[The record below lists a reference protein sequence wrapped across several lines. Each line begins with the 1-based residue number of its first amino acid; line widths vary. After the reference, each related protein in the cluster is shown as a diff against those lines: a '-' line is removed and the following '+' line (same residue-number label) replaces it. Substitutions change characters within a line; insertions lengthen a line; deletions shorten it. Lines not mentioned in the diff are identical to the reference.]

1 MKTIINIETQHRFKS
16 EKQNIFI
23 ENINKIDSSLSDYKR
38 MQSID
43 STKSYE
49 NGRSKDL
56 ESEIKNIKCKNVIKR
71 YKNDYL

>member
-49 NGRSKDL
+49 YGRSKDL

-71 YKNDYL
+71 YKIDYL

>member
-16 EKQNIFI
+16 EKQNIFN

-49 NGRSKDL
+49 YGRSKDL